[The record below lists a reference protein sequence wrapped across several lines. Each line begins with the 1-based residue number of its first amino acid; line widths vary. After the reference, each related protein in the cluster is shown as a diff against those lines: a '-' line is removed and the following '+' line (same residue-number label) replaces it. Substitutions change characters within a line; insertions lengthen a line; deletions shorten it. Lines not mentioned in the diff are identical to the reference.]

1 MFALCGRDDSGS
13 DSAAKRAAREAIFS
27 KRYNA
32 ESKKYL
38 EEVRR
43 QSMIEYR

>member
-1 MFALCGRDDSGS
+1 LCERKDNNADSP
-13 DSAAKRAAREAIFS
+13 AKRAVREEIFA
-27 KRYNA
+27 KRYDA

>member
-1 MFALCGRDDSGS
+1 VKKAIREEIFL
-13 DSAAKRAAREAIFS
+13 KRFE
-27 KRYNA
+27 A